1 MKHIERQKFGAV
13 FLSILIAVI
22 VLLPFPSV
30 AEEVILRIGGTG
42 TSLGT
47 MKVLAGAFEKSHPP
61 IKVVVMP
68 SLGSGGA
75 IRAVSKGSLAVG
87 LISRALTDE
96 ERHMSLSMTE
106 YAKTPFVPV
115 VQSNIN
121 ITDVSTAEL
130 EKMYRGETQ
139 TWPNGERIRLVVRP
153 QADAD
158 TTLMRKI
165 SPGMDRAIDIAWS
178 RDGMLRATTDQDNTD
193 MLEKTPGAFGFS
205 TLTQM
210 LTEKSRL
217 KMLSLNG
224 IRPSLSALAQGSY
237 PLAKTL
243 AMITVKDPSPPVRK
257 FRDFV
262 LSPEGLA
269 ILDKT
274 GNIPITARTGR

>member
-1 MKHIERQKFGAV
+1 
-13 FLSILIAVI
+13 
-22 VLLPFPSV
+22 
-30 AEEVILRIGGTG
+30 
-42 TSLGT
+42 

-262 LSPEGLA
+262 LSPEGRA

>member
-1 MKHIERQKFGAV
+1 MDRIARQKFGVAL
-13 FLSILIAVI
+13 LSIVIAVVI
-22 VLLPFPSV
+22 LLPFPSA
-30 AEEVILRIGGTG
+30 AEEVVLRIGGTG

-47 MKVLAGAFEKSHPP
+47 MKVLADAFQKSHPT

-68 SLGSGGA
+68 SIGSGGA
-75 IRAVSKGSLAVG
+75 IRAVPKGSLAVG
-87 LISRALTDE
+87 LISRALTVE
-96 ERHMSLSMTE
+96 EKQTGLSATE

-115 VQSNIN
+115 VQSDIT
-121 ITDVSTAEL
+121 ITDVATADL

-158 TTLMRKI
+158 TTLLRTI
-165 SPGMDRAIDIAWS
+165 SPGMDKAVDIAWS

-210 LTEKSRL
+210 VTEKSRL

-224 IRPSLSALAQGSY
+224 IQPSLSALAQGSY

-243 AMITVKDPSPPVRK
+243 SILTVKDPSPPVRM

-262 LSPEGLA
+262 LSSEGRA
-269 ILDKT
+269 ILEKT
-274 GNIPITARTGR
+274 GNIPVTARTGR